1 MWAVSSHPLEEDTLI
16 WQASGIGSENQL
28 PTTSLVHHCLSYWKE
43 SGGNQGNSKNCL
55 EKFVSLKDL
64 YFFNK
69 LILIPVLPS
78 FTKGEERD
86 MTSSSWIH
94 PALRFLSKY
103 YLQFSQQLPETEIA
117 ENNYFCF
124 SNSKPTTVCGS
135 VTYGGGGTILYLA
148 AHNGIR
154 YLFLN
159 IQKLYTSCSGDLTQ
173 FHAAATCIKLY
184 YVFLLLF

>member
-43 SGGNQGNSKNCL
+43 SGGKQGNSKNCL

-94 PALRFLSKY
+94 PVFEVSIKVLFAVF
-103 YLQFSQQLPETEIA
+103 TAIA
-117 ENNYFCF
+117 RN
-124 SNSKPTTVCGS
+124 
-135 VTYGGGGTILYLA
+135 
-148 AHNGIR
+148 
-154 YLFLN
+154 
-159 IQKLYTSCSGDLTQ
+159 
-173 FHAAATCIKLY
+173 
-184 YVFLLLF
+184 